1 MMEKAAEL
9 TRQQR
14 KWLDKLE
21 LRPPVIKHSN
31 DEQLFRAY
39 IGCPSCGHE
48 VVLSFRYCPNCG
60 QHLKW
65 VD

>member
-1 MMEKAAEL
+1 MEKEEKL

-14 KWLDKLE
+14 KWLDRFE
-21 LRPPVIKHSN
+21 LREPVIKHFN
-31 DEQLFRAY
+31 DEQLFPAY
-39 IGCPSCGHE
+39 IGCPECGHE
-48 VVLSFRYCPNCG
+48 VVVSYRYCPNCG